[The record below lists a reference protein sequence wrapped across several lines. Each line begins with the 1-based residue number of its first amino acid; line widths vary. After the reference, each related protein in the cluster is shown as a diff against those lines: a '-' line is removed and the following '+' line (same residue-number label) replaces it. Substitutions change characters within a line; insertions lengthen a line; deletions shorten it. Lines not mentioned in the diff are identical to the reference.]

1 MAINYQNAFKEILDT
16 LREILYNETKLKVY
30 FDKGWKSRATQYF
43 NIVPETSNVLSRFNG
58 GSTREYSA
66 NIRYYLKKGN
76 YDKHSHIDYLT
87 DMGERITRLFND
99 KSNATSTSDLFQG
112 ILSQFSESDQTFG
125 SMVAYTFHEGRI
137 ENVTYDPSRD
147 DTEESDELHIV
158 EFEFLAIVTEV
169 FI

>member
-16 LREILYNETKLKVY
+16 LKEIIYNETKLPVR
-30 FDKGWKSRATQYF
+30 FDKGYKTKGNQYF
-43 NIVPETSNVLSRFNG
+43 NIQPVGSDVLSRFNG
-58 GSTREYSA
+58 GSTREYTA
-66 NIRYYLKKGN
+66 NIKYYLRKGN

-87 DMGERITRLFND
+87 DIGERITRLFND

-112 ILSQFSESDQTFG
+112 VLSQFSESNIAFG
-125 SMVAYTFHEGRI
+125 NMVAYTFHEGRI
-137 ENVTYDPSRD
+137 ESVSYDPSRD
-147 DTEESDELHIV
+147 DSEELEDLHIV

>member
-1 MAINYQNAFKEILDT
+1 LAINYKNAFKKILDT
-16 LREILYNETKLKVY
+16 LREILYNETKLKVH
-30 FDKGWKSRATQYF
+30 FDKGYHNRDTMYF
-43 NIVPETSNVLSRFNG
+43 NIMPNTSSVVSRFNG

-66 NIRYYLKKGN
+66 TIKYYLKKGN

-87 DMGERITRLFND
+87 DMGERVTRLFND

-112 ILSQFSESDQTFG
+112 ILSQFSESDATFG
-125 SMVAYTFHEGRI
+125 TQVAYTFHEGRI
-137 ENVTYDPSRD
+137 ENITYDPSRD
-147 DTEESDELHIV
+147 DTEELDELHIV